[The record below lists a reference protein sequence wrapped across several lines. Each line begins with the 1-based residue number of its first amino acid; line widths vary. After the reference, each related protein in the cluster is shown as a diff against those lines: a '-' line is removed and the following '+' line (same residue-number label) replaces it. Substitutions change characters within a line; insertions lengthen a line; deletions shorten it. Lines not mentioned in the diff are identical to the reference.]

1 MKNLNQIK
9 LYNSLTNK
17 EEIFTPLEEGKVSM
31 YVCGPTVYNRPHIG
45 NMRPIVVFDTLRR
58 LFEYLGYEVTYVSN
72 YTDIDDKIIDAA
84 QKENISEL
92 ELSSKYIKLFENVV
106 KMIGSKSPTI
116 TPRVSEYIPQ
126 IINYISRLIEEGAA
140 YKTSTGIYFDV
151 SKVSDYGCLS
161 NIDLSSLQVGA
172 RIDEDKEKHSPYDFA
187 LWKNTNV
194 GIRWDSPFGVGRPG
208 WHTECCVMIDSIF
221 KNHYIDIH
229 GGGYDLKFP
238 HHENEIAQSQI
249 INHNKIARFWM
260 HNAFINIGTEKMSK
274 SLGNVLYPDDLI
286 NKYGGPSIRLL
297 ILSAHYRQPI
307 NFTADTISMS
317 QRENL
322 KIESLVKQAGL
333 YLQLHNLN
341 LDKYEEVDE
350 LHNFIGA
357 LCDDLNTAN
366 ALMEV
371 YNLVKKINQ
380 ILRTKEVDN
389 KLFIDNF
396 KSLLIMLDVLGLDIT
411 YKILDEDEK
420 ELYSVYI
427 KAKQDKDFIKSD
439 EIRKILMEKKII

>member
-106 KMIGSKSPTI
+106 KMIGSKLPTI

-286 NKYGGPSIRLL
+286 DKYGGPSIRLL

-333 YLQLHNLN
+333 YLQLNNLN

-350 LHNFIGA
+350 LHNFINA

-380 ILRTKEVDN
+380 ILRAKEVDN

-411 YKILDEDEK
+411 YKVLDEDEK
-420 ELYSVYI
+420 ELYSAYI